1 MGTVGTY
8 EVKTHLSKLLA
19 RVEKGE
25 RITITRHGKPVAVIV
40 PATPGRKTAAEAI
53 EDIRGLRA
61 GMKFDGLDVK
71 ELIRE
76 GRR

>member
-25 RITITRHGKPVAVIV
+25 RITITRHGVPVAVIV

-53 EDIRGLRA
+53 DDIRGLRA
-61 GMKFDGLDVK
+61 GMKFDGLDLK

>member
-8 EVKTHLSKLLA
+8 EMKTHLSRILD

-25 RITITRHGKPVAVIV
+25 RITITRHGVPVAVLV
-40 PATPGRKTAAEAI
+40 HATPGRKTVEEAI
-53 EDIRGLRA
+53 ADIRGLRA
-61 GMKFDGLDVK
+61 GMSIDGLDLK
-71 ELIRE
+71 SLIEE

>member
-8 EVKTHLSKLLA
+8 EVKTHLSKLLD

-25 RITITRHGKPVAVIV
+25 RILITRHGVPVAMMV
-40 PATPGRKTAAEAI
+40 PPTPVRKSVAEAI
-53 EDIRGLRA
+53 ADIRGLRG
-61 GMKFDGLDVK
+61 GMNLDGLGIK
-71 ELIRE
+71 NLIEE

>member
-8 EVKTHLSKLLA
+8 EVKTHLSSLLA

-25 RITITRHGKPVAVIV
+25 RITITRHGIPVAVMV

-53 EDIRGLRA
+53 GDIRELRS
-61 GMKFDGLDVK
+61 GMKFDGLDLK
-71 ELIRE
+71 ELIQE

>member
-8 EVKTHLSKLLA
+8 EVKTHLSSLLA

-25 RITITRHGKPVAVIV
+25 RITITRHGIPVALMV

-53 EDIRGLRA
+53 DDIRALRA
-61 GMKFDGLDVK
+61 GMKFDGLDLK
-71 ELIRE
+71 ELIQE

>member
-8 EVKTHLSKLLA
+8 EVKTHLAKLLA

-25 RITITRHGKPVAVIV
+25 RITITRHGVPVAVIV

-53 EDIRGLRA
+53 DDIRGLRA
-61 GMKFDGLDVK
+61 GMKFDGLDLK
-71 ELIRE
+71 ELIQE

>member
-8 EVKTHLSKLLA
+8 EVKTHLSSLLA

-25 RITITRHGKPVAVIV
+25 RITITRHGVPVAVLV

-61 GMKFDGLDVK
+61 GMQFDGLDLK
-71 ELIRE
+71 ELIQE

>member
-8 EVKTHLSKLLA
+8 EVKTHLAKLLA

-25 RITITRHGKPVAVIV
+25 RITITRHGVPVAVIV

-53 EDIRGLRA
+53 DDIRSLRA
-61 GMKFDGLDVK
+61 GMKFDGLDLK
-71 ELIRE
+71 ELIQD

>member
-25 RITITRHGKPVAVIV
+25 RITITRHGVPVAVIV
-40 PATPGRKTAAEAI
+40 PATLGRKTAAEAI
-53 EDIRGLRA
+53 DDIRGLRA
-61 GMKFDGLDVK
+61 GMKFDGLDLK
-71 ELIRE
+71 ELIQE

>member
-8 EVKTHLSKLLA
+8 EVKTHLSSLLA

-25 RITITRHGKPVAVIV
+25 RITITRHGIPVAMMV

-53 EDIRGLRA
+53 DDIRGLRA
-61 GMKFDGLDVK
+61 GMKFDGLDLK
-71 ELIRE
+71 ELILE